1 MHALQMV
8 GALMLA
14 ASAAAFGQ
22 STNQSSQT
30 PPAKAKDTQSSVT
43 ITANVRQVL
52 VPVVVT
58 DKKGHYVTD
67 LKASDFQ
74 IFEDGAPQKI
84 VAFSGGP
91 DSLILGVGGKTVAH
105 LESGVPAAVQQ
116 KTDSGGLRRSYLICV
131 DTLHSSFANFARVR
145 DALRKFFEQQ
155 PGDDSQYALVALGR
169 DIVMLHDSARNP
181 SEILAAVQDKR
192 IAKAIQGSEAGNAA
206 FARQQFLGLVGRYC
220 GLCGCPLA
228 SQEQPGCPGA
238 RANVQMFFQSNANRT
253 LMLNERFLAGLNRLV
268 AAIASMPTTRT
279 IVFISDGFERA
290 PGNELYAMM
299 QAFGARDSTLT
310 LTPVDTQGLLDK
322 VIRLAVQNNVLFYT
336 LDSRGLYTLASIGG
350 STMDA
355 STGGASPFRVDR
367 SQMNV
372 AHEKTDGLAELANKT
387 GGLFFENNND
397 LLKGIQRAVADG
409 HEHYVLAYVP
419 SAKGTAGTYRKIHV
433 EVKDHKLRVKAKPG
447 YWATN

>member
-84 VAFSGGP
+84 VAFSSGP
-91 DSLILGVGGKTVAH
+91 DSLIVGANGRTAAH
-105 LESGVPAAVQQ
+105 LESGAPPAVSQ
-116 KTDSGGLRRSYLICV
+116 KADSGGLRRSYLICV
-131 DTLHSSFANFARVR
+131 DTLHSSFANFTRVR
-145 DALRKFFEQQ
+145 DALRKFFAQQ

-169 DIVMLHDSARNP
+169 DIVMLHDSTRNP

-206 FARQQFLGLVGRYC
+206 FARQQFLGLMGRYC

-238 RANVQMFFQSNANRT
+238 RANVQMFFQSNENRT

-310 LTPVDTQGLLDK
+310 LTPVDTQGLLD
-322 VIRLAVQNNVLFYT
+322 
-336 LDSRGLYTLASIGG
+336 
-350 STMDA
+350 
-355 STGGASPFRVDR
+355 
-367 SQMNV
+367 
-372 AHEKTDGLAELANKT
+372 
-387 GGLFFENNND
+387 
-397 LLKGIQRAVADG
+397 
-409 HEHYVLAYVP
+409 
-419 SAKGTAGTYRKIHV
+419 
-433 EVKDHKLRVKAKPG
+433 
-447 YWATN
+447 